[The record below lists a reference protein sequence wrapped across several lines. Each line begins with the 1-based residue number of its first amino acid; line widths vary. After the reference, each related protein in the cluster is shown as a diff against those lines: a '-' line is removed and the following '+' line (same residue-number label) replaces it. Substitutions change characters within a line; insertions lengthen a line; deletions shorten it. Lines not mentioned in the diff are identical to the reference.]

1 MYYHT
6 LCCILLCYIVSC
18 YVMLH
23 KVYFVILS
31 FLVWRSIILSYVT
44 LCCFIISGDMMSP
57 VWRSLRVLEGKI
69 VSEISSEKTNYT
81 APRVDWIWWKSKWV
95 SELGQRVSSCACA
108 FLLLEMIQK
117 YSAVQRS
124 SMQGSA
130 GQHTVVQCSVVCC
143 SAVYCSV
150 VKDRGWKIRS
160 SRE

>member
-1 MYYHT
+1 M
-6 LCCILLCYIVSC
+6 SC

-23 KVYFVILS
+23 NVLFCYVIFFSMALYHIQLCDIVLLLS
-31 FLVWRSIILSYVT
+31 NMIL
-44 LCCFIISGDMMSP
+44 P

-69 VSEISSEKTNYT
+69 VSKISSEKTNYT